1 MHLHKSKTLTFL
13 LGALLVGAGC
23 SDEPDATGVKDDAV
37 VYQPNLVVT
46 ALETPY
52 SVAPHDLLDVTVTVC
67 NQGDD
72 WAPNSDT
79 RLVVSTDT
87 TITTADAWLTSVPT
101 TSLAPGQCDTQSVSN
116 PLPPLVDGAYYI
128 GAIADD
134 TGFVTESDETD
145 NTLASDIIGIGHGPD
160 PVVTAISA
168 PPSSADGLPV
178 VVTVCNRGTEPAGG
192 VDLTLYLSTDT
203 TIEDYASNPMSPD
216 FFLGGDYVS
225 NLYPGACTDLTITG
239 WVGGL
244 PTGAYYIGA
253 VVDEWNFTAELIE
266 SNQVTVDGPIGIGWG
281 PDLVTTAVDA
291 PAATDGYFDA
301 TVTVCNVGTDI
312 SYGADATVYL
322 SEDTVIE
329 SLMTN
334 PMTTDMPIGG
344 VTVSFLAPGQCED
357 VTQSFWAPSGL
368 DTPYIGVLTDEFNA
382 VAELIETNNTFVG
395 DRIGIG
401 YGPDIVVE
409 ALTYPPSADGMFS
422 IVVRACNQGTDY
434 TSGFNVELYA
444 STDTTI
450 EGTFASPY
458 GDYPLSGAYFSSL
471 YAGQCAEQTVQAYP
485 PGLFGPHYIGA
496 IADEGASVLELNE
509 YNNVYV
515 GAPMGFGYGSD
526 LVVSSVVAPPSADG
540 QFEVDVT
547 VCNQGTAQAYY
558 TDVELYLSTDLV
570 LSTGPSGADFPI
582 GGTSFATLYP
592 MACAT
597 QTVTTYAYGNTG
609 PYYVGAIVD
618 PFDNEQELI
627 ETNNEAFSGIFGLGS
642 GPELV
647 VTGIDA
653 PPSTDGQFSAT
664 VTVCNQGTTPS
675 SSSDVELILTLDD
688 VIETYV
694 DNPYTQDFPAG
705 AAPVPT
711 LNPGQCTDAAIY
723 GYAPAPAPAH
733 HLAAIVDPYD
743 SIPELVESNNDFL
756 GGLIGLGSDPD
767 LVVTAI
773 AAPPSADGNA
783 TVTVTAC
790 NQGTA
795 PSSSFDI
802 ELYVS
807 EDQVIEGY
815 TMSGPPVDMPI
826 GGAYL
831 TSLNPGACA
840 SQDVLVWLPSPNAA
854 WYLGAIADPFDAQVE
869 LIESNNTFVGPRI
882 GLGSG
887 PDLVVQSV
895 TGPASAN
902 GPFDVVVTVCNQGT
916 TFAPNADVEIYASED
931 LTIVPPQQ
939 SPYTTDFPIAW
950 TTFSSLQP
958 GACATQTVPAS
969 TPAWTGAGYLAAI
982 ADPYEYLTELDEEN
996 NTTFDGIVGF
1006 GNGPDF
1012 IVTAISGPPSSTG
1025 AFNVAWTV
1033 CNQGTQA
1040 GATDVTIY
1048 QSEDDVI
1055 TSDMP
1060 YPGAGDTIIG
1070 IINVSID
1077 ANDCAS
1083 GTLPVNAFGQG
1094 AYYLGAIADE
1104 YDTTFEL
1111 IETNNTFVGGQIG
1124 IGNDPDLVVTNLAGP
1139 PSANGPFAIDF
1150 TVCNQGTTS
1159 SPSTDVSFYLVTGD
1173 TLVGS
1178 FANPYAEPPVAG
1190 EFVPALP
1197 SGACHTALASAYAPN
1212 PGAYRIGA
1220 IVDEYLSVSELIET
1234 NNGLIGPQIG
1244 IGNGPDL
1251 IVESVTG
1258 PAVTGPGAYPMFV
1271 IRVCNQG
1278 TAASPGTDGTLYLS
1292 TDATISAGDAMLT
1305 YLPVNNLAVGACED
1319 IQMGAPMPPFE
1330 GNYFVGAI
1338 VDEFDGVDELIET
1351 NNASAGAPIVL
1362 ASMYCG
1368 DGSVDPAT
1376 EECDDGNGVSGDGC
1390 SASCFIEHTV
1400 WEENQSGATYGPYNW
1415 NYAMG
1420 YHFTPT
1426 RNGEITELG
1435 GYFYGG
1441 PKTVRLFERD
1451 TGVLLAQTQVTGQAG
1466 SGQFSYGAIAPVAV
1480 TAGTRYT
1487 VAVYLAGSGGAL
1499 TLVNPQFPAG
1509 FGDVTIDAST
1519 YVYTGSNPDARPTN
1533 TINFVMYG
1541 QADIRYAPTE

>member
-1 MHLHKSKTLTFL
+1 MHLHKSKPFTFL
-13 LGALLVGAGC
+13 LGALLVGVGC
-23 SDEPDATGVKDDAV
+23 SNEQDATGVKDDAI

-52 SVAPHDLLDVTVTVC
+52 SVAPYNPIDLTVTVC
-67 NQGDD
+67 NQGND
-72 WAPNSDT
+72 WASNSDT
-79 RLVVSTDT
+79 LLVVSTDT
-87 TITTADAWLTSVPT
+87 TITSADTWITSVPT
-101 TSLAPGQCDTQSVSN
+101 NSLAPGQCDTQSVSY
-116 PLPPLVDGAYYI
+116 PLPPLMDGAYYI
-128 GAIADD
+128 GAIADES
-134 TGFVTESDETD
+134 GFVIESDETD
-145 NTLASDIIGIGHGPD
+145 NTLASDIIGIGYGPD

-178 VVTVCNRGTEPAGG
+178 VVTVCNRGTDPAGG

-216 FFLGGDYVS
+216 FFLSGDYIS
-225 NLYPGACTDLTITG
+225 NLYPGECTDLTING

-253 VVDEWNFTAELIE
+253 VVDEWNFTTELIE

-301 TVTVCNVGTDI
+301 TVTICNVGTDI
-312 SYGADATVYL
+312 SYGADASLYL

-329 SLMTN
+329 SPMTN

-357 VTQSFWAPSGL
+357 VTQSFWAPTGL
-368 DTPYIGVLTDEFNA
+368 DAPYIGVLTDEFNT
-382 VAELIETNNTFVG
+382 VAELIESNNTFVG
-395 DRIGIG
+395 DRIGVG

-409 ALTYPPSADGMFS
+409 TLTYPPSADGMFS

-434 TSGFNVELYA
+434 TSGFNVDVYA
-444 STDTTI
+444 STDATI

-458 GDYPLSGAYFSSL
+458 GDYPLAGAYFSSL
-471 YAGQCAEQTVQAYP
+471 YAGQCAQQTVQAYP

-526 LVVSSVVAPPSADG
+526 LVVSSVVVPPSADG

-547 VCNQGTAQAYY
+547 VCNQGTAQASY
-558 TDVELYLSTDLV
+558 TDVELYLSSDLV
-570 LSTGPSGADFPI
+570 LSTGPSGSDFPI

-597 QTVTTYAYGNTG
+597 QSVIANVYGNTG

-618 PFDNEQELI
+618 PFDSEQELI
-627 ETNNEAFSGIFGLGS
+627 ETNNEAFSGIFGVGY
-642 GPELV
+642 GPDLV
-647 VTGIDA
+647 VTAIDA

-664 VTVCNQGTTPS
+664 ITVCNQGTAS
-675 SSSDVELILTLDD
+675 SSSTDVELILTLDD
-688 VIETYV
+688 VIETYFG
-694 DNPYTQDFPAG
+694 NPYTQDFPAG
-705 AAPVPT
+705 GAPIPT
-711 LNPGQCTDAAIY
+711 LNPGQCTNAAIN
-723 GYAPAPAPAH
+723 GYAPAPSPAH
-733 HLAAIVDPYD
+733 YLAAIVDPYD

-756 GGLIGLGSDPD
+756 GDLIGIGYDAD
-767 LVVTAI
+767 LIVSAI
-773 AAPPSADGNA
+773 AAPPSANGNA
-783 TVTVTAC
+783 TITVTAC

-795 PSSSFDI
+795 PSSSFDV

-807 EDQVIEGY
+807 EDQIIEGY
-815 TMSGPPVDMPI
+815 TMSGPPVDTPI

-840 SQDVLVWLPSPNAA
+840 SQDVLVWLPAPDAA
-854 WYLGAIADPFDAQVE
+854 WYLGAIADPFDSQIE
-869 LIESNNTFVGPRI
+869 LIESNNTFLGPRI

-916 TFAPNADVEIYASED
+916 TFAGNADVEIYASED
-931 LTIVPPQQ
+931 LSIQTVQQ
-939 SPYTTDFPIAW
+939 NPFTNDFPIAW
-950 TTFSSLQP
+950 ANFSNLQP
-958 GACATQTVPAS
+958 GACGTQTTQAAP
-969 TPAWTGAGYLAAI
+969 PPWTGAGYLAGI
-982 ADPYEYLTELDEEN
+982 VDPYEAVTELDEEN
-996 NTTFDGIVGF
+996 NVTFDGVVGF

-1025 AFNVAWTV
+1025 TFNLAWTV

-1040 GATDVTIY
+1040 GATDVTLY
-1048 QSEDDVI
+1048 QSDDAVI

-1070 IINVSID
+1070 SINVSINAD
-1077 ANDCAS
+1077 DCAS
-1083 GTLPVNAFGQG
+1083 GTLPVSTFGQG

-1104 YDTTFEL
+1104 YDTTVEL

-1124 IGNDPDLVVTNLAGP
+1124 IGNDPDLVVSSVAGP
-1139 PSANGPFAIDF
+1139 PSTTGSFTIDY

-1159 SPSTDVSFYLVTGD
+1159 SPGTDVNFYLVTGE
-1173 TLVGS
+1173 TLVGQ
-1178 FANPYAEPPVAG
+1178 ANNPYGDPPVAND
-1190 EFVPALP
+1190 FVPTLPAGDCHIALTP
-1197 SGACHTALASAYAPN
+1197 AYAPQ
-1212 PGAYRIGA
+1212 PGTYRIGA
-1220 IVDEYLSVSELIET
+1220 IVDEWSAVSELIET
-1234 NNGLIGPQIG
+1234 NNGLLGPQIG
-1244 IGNGPDL
+1244 VGNGPDL

-1258 PAVTGPGAYPMFV
+1258 PAVTGPGAYPDFV
-1271 IRVCNQG
+1271 VRVCNQG
-1278 TAASPGTDGTLYLS
+1278 TAGSTATNGTLYLS
-1292 TDATISAGDAMLT
+1292 NDATIEPFDAMLT
-1305 YLPVNNLAVGACED
+1305 QYPVNNIATGACED
-1319 IQMGAPMPPFE
+1319 VLVPAPMPPYTGSF
-1330 GNYFVGAI
+1330 FVGAI
-1338 VDEFDGVDELIET
+1338 VDDFDSVPELIET
-1351 NNASAGAPIVL
+1351 NNASSGTPIEL
-1362 ASMYCG
+1362 AAMFCG

-1376 EECDDGNGVSGDGC
+1376 EECDDGNGISGDGC
-1390 SASCFIEHTV
+1390 SATCFVEHTV
-1400 WEENQSGATYGPYNW
+1400 WQENQSGPSQGPYNW

-1420 YHFTPT
+1420 FHFTPT
-1426 RNGEITELG
+1426 RDGEITQLG

-1451 TGVLLAQTQVTGQAG
+1451 TGVLLAETQVAGQANV
-1466 SGQFSYGAIAPVAV
+1466 GQFSYGDITTVPV

-1487 VAVYLAGSGGAL
+1487 VAVYLAGTGG
-1499 TLVNPQFPAG
+1499 TRTIVNPRFPVAY
-1509 FGDVTIDAST
+1509 GDITIDAST
-1519 YVYTGSNPDARPTN
+1519 YIYTGSNPDRRPTN
-1533 TINFVMYG
+1533 SIPRVMYG